1 MRSGQ
6 RKACPEVEGNPKV
19 AQPRVLLLRALCGV
33 RSRFNSEFLPNNL
46 LFYINQNSP
55 RRAAMPFPIF
65 YSTVLQRPCFHR
77 RARGHLSPRH
87 SRSHGHRSYAF
98 VASAVSSPV
107 SRSPSY
113 PPLPGHIP
121 RSYLGVTMP
130 WYVRR
135 PRPCLGNTPC
145 HTDVRWLWPYH
156 GNTMPQVVDPT
167 TRYIYNNYDINYHS
181 DW

>member
-1 MRSGQ
+1 MMRSGQ

-46 LFYINQNSP
+46 FSFLISILLAVRQCHFTT
-55 RRAAMPFPIF
+55 F

-87 SRSHGHRSYAF
+87 SCSHGHRSYAF
-98 VASAVSSPV
+98 VASAVFSPL

-113 PPLPGHIP
+113 PPLPSPIP
-121 RSYLGVTMP
+121 RTYHGITMP

-135 PRPCLGNTPC
+135 PRPCLANTPC
-145 HTDVRWLWPYH
+145 HTHVRWLWPYL
-156 GNTMPQVVDPT
+156 GLTMP
-167 TRYIYNNYDINYHS
+167 
-181 DW
+181 